1 MASRRDQ
8 LNAYTF
14 AKRRMLASFTH
25 SAGGGSEESAPRP
38 LRGIL
43 PGIITGVVVMAV
55 FGAWGMFKPTA
66 PKGWDTAYEK
76 VIVADKSTTR
86 YVVLETDG
94 KKHLHPVLNMASAKL
109 LLKDGKGAV
118 ITVDEKI
125 LDTKIQHGVTVGIPY
140 APDRLPDATE
150 AAAEKRWA
158 VCERAGQGDAV
169 QKAAFVLAQRDWGKI
184 EGPQELGGGQ
194 LLYVQEQGPDKA
206 RYVVDA
212 TGTAYRIDEL
222 EKEETELSHL
232 LRAVVG
238 SDRRPQSVT
247 RGWLDTLHH
256 GDPLAFPKIEGTP
269 GEPANAPGQLN
280 QKADRVG
287 MVLKARDG
295 DRDQHYV
302 VLPGRVSPV
311 SDFVATLLLASSQLV
326 PVGQDGNALEVS
338 PGALQPSGTFG
349 DDRNWPDATPSAV
362 NDPSGVG
369 KARDTVCN
377 VLTGVDRASGRTKLR
392 TWAGAAFPAPLAT
405 GSTSAYVTPGSGQV
419 YQQYKGSA
427 TDVGPVF
434 LVTDTGLR
442 YVLQSNGDSTGED
455 AEIGRSD
462 QDREAQQQTELQAQ
476 KLLGYAD
483 VKPAAVPAPWSA
495 YLPTGPRLST
505 ADARQ
510 PQGS

>member
-25 SAGGGSEESAPRP
+25 STGGGSEESAPRP

-66 PKGWDTAYEK
+66 PKGWDTPYDK

-86 YVVLETDG
+86 YVVLKTG
-94 KKHLHPVLNMASAKL
+94 RTVQLHPVLNMASAKL

-125 LDTKIQHGVTVGIPY
+125 LDTEIQHGVTVGIPY

-150 AAAEKRWA
+150 AAAKKHWV
-158 VCERAGQGDAV
+158 VCERAGQGGSV
-169 QKAAFVLAQRDWGKI
+169 QKAAFVFAEREKEKT
-184 EGPQELGGGQ
+184 EGPQRLHGGQ
-194 LLYVQEQGPDKA
+194 LLYVQGPDKA

-212 TGTAYRIDEL
+212 GGTAYRIDEV
-222 EKEETELSHL
+222 EKKETELFNL
-232 LRAVVG
+232 IRAVVG
-238 SDRRPQSVT
+238 SERRPQSVS
-247 RGWLDTLHH
+247 RDWLETLHH
-256 GDPLAFPKIEGTP
+256 GDPLSFPDIEGTP
-269 GEPANAPGQLN
+269 GEPANAPGQLDQDAN
-280 QKADRVG
+280 RVG

-295 DRDQHYV
+295 DRDRHYV
-302 VLPGRVSPV
+302 VLPGRVTPV
-311 SDFVATLLLASSQLV
+311 SDFVATLLLANSQLV
-326 PVGQDGNALEVS
+326 PTGQAGDALEVS

-349 DDRNWPDATPSAV
+349 DDRTWPTATPLAV

-377 VLTGVDRASGRTKLR
+377 VLMGVDGGSGRTQLR
-392 TWAGAAFPAPLAT
+392 TWAGTAFPAPLAT

-419 YQQYKGSA
+419 YQQYQGSA

-442 YVLQSNGDSTGED
+442 YVLQSNGDSIGED
-455 AEIGRSD
+455 AEIGRSGE
-462 QDREAQQQTELQAQ
+462 DRQAQQQNELQAQ

-483 VKPAAVPAPWSA
+483 VKPTPVPEAWSA

>member
-25 SAGGGSEESAPRP
+25 SASGGSEESAPRP
-38 LRGIL
+38 LRGVL
-43 PGIITGVVVMAV
+43 PGVITGVVVMAV

-66 PKGWDTAYEK
+66 PKGWDTPYEK

-86 YVVLETDG
+86 YVVLRTKG
-94 KKHLHPVLNMASAKL
+94 KAQLHPVLNMASAKL
-109 LLKDGKGAV
+109 LLKDGKGQV

-140 APDRLPDATE
+140 APDRLPDRDE
-150 AAAEKRWA
+150 AAAKKRWM
-158 VCERAGQGDAV
+158 VCERAGQGGSV
-169 QKAAFVLAQRDWGKI
+169 QKAAFVFAEREMKRTEGSQR
-184 EGPQELGGGQ
+184 LGGGQ
-194 LLYVQEQGPDKA
+194 LLYVQGPDEA

-212 TGTAYRIDEL
+212 TGTAYRIDEV
-222 EKEETELSHL
+222 EKEETELANL
-232 LRAVVG
+232 IRVVVG
-238 SDRRPQSVT
+238 SEREPQRVS
-247 RGWLDTLHH
+247 REWLATLHQ
-256 GDPLAFPKIEGTP
+256 GDPLSFPDIEGDP
-269 GEPANAPGQLN
+269 GRPADAPGQLDDTAN
-280 QKADRVG
+280 RVG

-295 DRDQHYV
+295 DRDRHYV
-302 VLPGRVSPV
+302 VLPGRVTPV
-311 SDFVATLLLASSQLV
+311 SDFVATLLLANSALV
-326 PVGQDGNALEVS
+326 SVGQDGKALAVS
-338 PGALQPSGTFG
+338 PGALQPEGTFA
-349 DDRNWPDATPSAV
+349 DDRTWPAAAPVGV

-377 VLTGVDRASGRTKLR
+377 TLMGVDRASGRTQLR
-392 TWAGAAFPAPLAT
+392 TWAGDTFPAVLAT

-427 TDVGPVF
+427 TEVGPIF

-455 AEIGRSD
+455 ARIGRSQED
-462 QDREAQQQTELQAQ
+462 QQAELEAR
-476 KLLGYAD
+476 KLLGYED
-483 VKPAAVPAPWSA
+483 IRPTPVPAEWSV